1 MDGDLM
7 ALHVLGLKDRREG
20 DDTRADSKEGR
31 FDVVLVE
38 ECEKVGRVPSNE
50 RKSDTKT
57 Q

>member
-20 DDTRADSKEGR
+20 NDTRADSKEGR